1 MKTEKIKQNMIVLFL
16 IETFFLLYI
25 LRNINYYHR
34 GANYYLFKVER
45 LLQKNGEK
53 HVSKRRKNKW
63 QEIKRCAKSFI
74 II

>member
-25 LRNINYYHR
+25 LRNINYYRR